1 MEWLYNLIIE
11 LNNYAGL
18 FSLLALL
25 AAIIVPFSIYRKNK
39 QDARQDAIDELEVRK
54 NFSWSGK
61 LLNDKDDYIRENLLK
76 KKANRK

>member
-39 QDARQDAIDELEVRK
+39 QDAQQDAIDELEVRK